1 MSETYGK
8 LKVEADGDRRILLT
22 REFDADREDV
32 FDAWTKPEHVPHW
45 LGVFGGW
52 SMARCEIEPRVGGV
66 WRFVWSNGEG
76 ARIGWRAVCTEFSPP
91 ERIATAAT
99 FDDPWFEG
107 EERGTTV
114 FEERGGRTT
123 VTLRLRYDSQKARD
137 EVLAS
142 PMAQGMA
149 LSLDALEEH
158 LAAPAERWM
167 DAEAGVP

>member
-22 REFDADREDV
+22 REFDAAREDV
-32 FDAWTKPEHVPHW
+32 FDAWTSPEHVPHW

-66 WRFVWSNGEG
+66 WRFVWTHGEG
-76 ARIGWRAVCTEFSPP
+76 TRMGLRAVCTEFSPP
-91 ERIATAAT
+91 ERIATTAT

-107 EERGTTV
+107 EERATIV

-123 VTLRLRYDSQKARD
+123 VTQRLRYASQKARD

-158 LAAPAERWM
+158 LAVPADRWM

>member
-8 LKVEADGDRRILLT
+8 LKAEADGDRRILLT
-22 REFDADREDV
+22 REFAAEREEV
-32 FDAWTKPEHVPHW
+32 FDAWTRPEHVQHW

-52 SMARCEIEPRVGGV
+52 SMVRCEIEPRVGGV
-66 WRFVWSNGEG
+66 WRFV
-76 ARIGWRAVCTEFSPP
+76 RIGWRAVCTEFSPP

-158 LAAPAERWM
+158 LSAPEERWM